1 MRRKR
6 LIIQQTP
13 VTKSSRQ
20 SEKKK
25 KNVGPV
31 LDSLSQNK
39 FSVDWSFNCES
50 EKKAVDEIL
59 FFLILD
65 YGRSYD
71 IKLGSYKKLVDS
83 VR

>member
-25 KNVGPV
+25 NVGSV

>member
-1 MRRKR
+1 MGEVLHIRRKR

-20 SEKKK
+20 SEKK
-25 KNVGPV
+25 NVGSV

-59 FFLILD
+59 FFYNLGLWKIL
-65 YGRSYD
+65 
-71 IKLGSYKKLVDS
+71 
-83 VR
+83 